1 MDELEIKQKLDLLA
15 EHQSQRDSISLQK
28 QALIDKILT
37 AEIKAKLAEI
47 DAEFSDK
54 TSAANEKIANL
65 ESEVKEAVKVLGS
78 SVKANFLHAVWVKGH
93 VSWDTK
99 AMDGY
104 AVGHPE
110 ILFMRKEGDPS
121 VSLRKA

>member
-1 MDELEIKQKLDLLA
+1 MDEQEIKQKLDQLA
-15 EHQSQRDSISLQK
+15 EHQSQRDAISLQK
-28 QALIDKILT
+28 QSLIDEILT

-47 DAEFSDK
+47 DTEFADK
-54 TSAANEKIANL
+54 TSAVNENIASL
-65 ESEVKEAVKVLGS
+65 EAEVKDAVRVLGV
-78 SVKANFLHAVWVKGH
+78 SVKANFLHAVWVKGR

-104 AVGHPE
+104 AVAHPE

>member
-1 MDELEIKQKLDLLA
+1 MAELELKQKLDLLA
-15 EHQSQRDSISLQK
+15 EHQSQRDCISLQK
-28 QALIDKILT
+28 QALIDEILT

-54 TSAANEKIANL
+54 TSAVNENIANL
-65 ESEVKEAVKVLGS
+65 EAEVKEAVKGLGA
-78 SVKANFLHAVWVKGH
+78 SVKANFLHAVWVKGR

-110 ILFMRKEGDPS
+110 ILFMRNEGEPS
-121 VSLRKA
+121 VSLRKV